1 MRVVPLAFTTDTSG
15 ASTVTG
21 ESVNGFL
28 YAVVWNKGTCDNGVD
43 CTLST
48 VNSAGAVTLLTLTDA
63 NTSTIYY
70 PRHLMHGEAGAALT
84 GTAGGDRA
92 MPLASGNL
100 KIVIAQGG
108 AAKAGSVTCYIADK
122 SKL

>member
-1 MRVVPLAFTTDTSG
+1 MRIVNLAFTTSTAG
-15 ASTVTG
+15 AATVTG
-21 ESVNGFL
+21 ESVQGFL

-43 CTLST
+43 CTLSS
-48 VNSAGAVTLLTLTDA
+48 VNSAGAATLLTLTDA
-63 NTSTIYY
+63 NASAIYY
-70 PRHLMHGEAGAALT
+70 PRHLVHSEAGAALT

-108 AAKAGSVTCYIADK
+108 SAKAGSVTCYIAEK
-122 SKL
+122 V